1 MRVCVDAKPTGITNT
16 EEAEGPGRDSR
27 PEMGPRLWGCCR
39 IPFHQDMMGDMFTKR
54 IILFGGKGGVGKTT
68 CAAASAVHFSRRGE
82 RTLVISTDPTPSLA
96 DIFERGGNA
105 EGPLAVG
112 ENLWLWELGMEEIKG
127 MWQRK
132 FGPEVYEVFSAFV
145 DIDYEEFTRFITS
158 VIPGLAEEFMVDHIR
173 ELCRMGSYDR
183 ILWDTA
189 PMGQTLGLLRTPSML
204 REHLRPAPR
213 IYSRLRLG
221 ERTRRPLLEILRQW
235 EMLSQQDILF
245 LQKEVEICIVLIP
258 EGLAVRQLERVE
270 RELEHYGLGIQR
282 LILNGVVPKEGS
294 EFLHEKARQQ
304 RLYGGFLKEKYP
316 HIPMNEVPWFPYEI
330 KGLKCLSEVAQALF
344 HEQGREDRER

>member
-1 MRVCVDAKPTGITNT
+1 M
-16 EEAEGPGRDSR
+16 
-27 PEMGPRLWGCCR
+27 W
-39 IPFHQDMMGDMFTKR
+39 DMFTKR

-68 CAAASAVHFSRRGE
+68 CAAASAVHFSRKGE

-96 DIFERGGNA
+96 DIFELGGTP

-112 ENLWLWELGMEEIKG
+112 ENLWLWELGMEEIKR
-127 MWQRK
+127 MWRRK

-145 DIDYEEFTRFITS
+145 DIDYEEFTSFITS
-158 VIPGLAEEFMVDHIR
+158 VLPGLAEEFMVDHIR
-173 ELCRMGSYDR
+173 ELCRRGTYDR

-235 EMLSQQDILF
+235 EILSQQDILF
-245 LQKEVEICIVLIP
+245 LQEEVEICLVLIP
-258 EGLAVRQLERVE
+258 EGLAVRQLERIE
-270 RELEHYGLGIQR
+270 RELKHYGLRIQR
-282 LILNGVVPKEGS
+282 LILNGVILRGSS
-294 EFLHEKARQQ
+294 EFLEEKADQQ
-304 RLYGGFLKEKYP
+304 RVYGSFLKERYS
-316 HIPMNEVPWFPYEI
+316 HIPMNEVPWLPYEV
-330 KGLKCLSEVAQALF
+330 KGLNRLSEVAEALF
-344 HEQGREDRER
+344 SEQGREDRGR